1 MDCCAFCN
9 ASAYKLK
16 ALVDALRPKY
26 KTEMMRDV
34 AHVEIPI
41 EGQENADLFFF
52 PYGAMVGWGLNKEQ
66 GLQYLKLVD
75 DYATQKTDE
84 VETDEFT
91 YIRGDVMKVTEDEI
105 SLPYLD
111 KFNKLAVSHAIA
123 QSVKLGAFEL
133 AIHNTFLLTRQI
145 PEELAKHGKIFLSRR
160 EIRRKM
166 GELFIERN
174 SINLHLDVLD
184 TPEFFWDHPELEPE
198 YKMMANY
205 LDIGNRVEVLNQRLS
220 IVRELFEMMGNE
232 LNHQHSSRLEWII
245 ICLIVIEVLL
255 TLLKDVFGI
264 L

>member
-9 ASAYKLK
+9 ASSFKLK
-16 ALVDALRPKY
+16 SLIEALRPKY
-26 KTEMMRDV
+26 TTEMLRDV
-34 AHVEIPI
+34 VHVEIPV
-41 EGQENADLFFF
+41 EGNGSADLFFF
-52 PYGAMVGWGLNKEQ
+52 PYGAMVCWGLNKEQ
-66 GLQYLKLVD
+66 ALQYLKLAD
-75 DYATQKTDE
+75 DYAVQKIDE

-91 YIRGDVMKVTEDEI
+91 YARGDVMKVSDDEI

-123 QSVKLGAFEL
+123 QSVKLGTFEL
-133 AIHNTFLLTRQI
+133 AIHKTFLLTRQI

-205 LDIGNRVEVLNQRLS
+205 LDISNRVEVLNQRLN

-255 TLLKDVFGI
+255 TLLRDVFGI

>member
-16 ALVDALRPKY
+16 PLVEALKPKY
-26 KTEMMRDV
+26 RTEMMRDV
-34 AHVEIPI
+34 SHVEIPL
-41 EGQENADLFFF
+41 EGTETCDLFFF
-52 PYGAMVGWGLNKEQ
+52 PYGAMVAWNIKKEH
-66 GLQYLKLVD
+66 GMQYLKLVE
-75 DYATQKTDE
+75 DYATQKSDE

-91 YIRGDVMKVTEDEI
+91 YDRGEVMKVSEDEI

-123 QSVKLGAFEL
+123 QSVKLSAFEL
-133 AIHNTFLLTRQI
+133 ALHNTFLLTRQI

-198 YKMMANY
+198 YKMMSNY
-205 LDIGNRVEVLNQRLS
+205 LDIHNRVEVLNQRLN

-255 TLLKDVFGI
+255 TLLRDVFGI
-264 L
+264 I